1 MNSRAGHR
9 GYIASRP
16 VRGILWPQH
25 VQNLVIRDYCQRLG
39 LHYLL
44 SATEYAMPACYM
56 NLEAVLD
63 EAPRLAG
70 VALFSIYMLPER
82 PERRRAVVER
92 LFDAGA
98 DLHGALEGVAIGDRD
113 DAERLEDLFRVED
126 LAAAAPVGELA
137 GWLAGAD
144 AGSLRSVA

>member
-25 VQNLVIRDYCQRLG
+25 VQNLVVRDYCQRHG

-82 PERRRAVVER
+82 RERRRAVVDR
-92 LFDAGA
+92 LFEAGA
-98 DLHGALEGVAIGDRD
+98 DLHGALEGVAVRDRD
-113 DAERLEDLFRVED
+113 DAARLEDLFQVED
-126 LAAAAPVGELA
+126 LAAAAPVDELGA
-137 GWLAGAD
+137 WLAGGD
-144 AGSLRSVA
+144 GRRLRSVA